1 MKANQKF
8 NYMQSSDPLT
18 IYIQK
23 REKIEGKKKEEKNAE
38 NEEEK
43 AIISWKT
50 KFVSQITFIITKYS

>member
-43 AIISWKT
+43 AIIS
-50 KFVSQITFIITKYS
+50 